1 MKATIRAKMG
11 THKEGIIRAISWT
24 GDRVLAM
31 IMIIVTTCWLTAGMN
46 FIYVLSGLQS
56 VPDDL
61 YECSKLEGASCLQT
75 VRHITLPCISPTL
88 FFLLVINT
96 INAFQI
102 FTQVKLMT
110 EGGSGGGTNVLAYS
124 ILRFKA
130 EKKGVFYQ

>member
-1 MKATIRAKMG
+1 MG

-61 YECSKLEGASCLQT
+61 YAVSYTHL
-75 VRHITLPCISPTL
+75 VRFMQGRC
-88 FFLLVINT
+88 FW
-96 INAFQI
+96 
-102 FTQVKLMT
+102 
-110 EGGSGGGTNVLAYS
+110 
-124 ILRFKA
+124 
-130 EKKGVFYQ
+130 